1 MAQPQTYEEYI
12 LAEEQRDGV
21 RMTWNVW
28 PTNRLDA
35 TRNVVPISVLHTPL
49 KTRPDLPE
57 LKYDPIICAR
67 PTCRAI
73 LNPFCQVDYD
83 SKVWA
88 CNFCFQ
94 RNSFPPQYA
103 MISRENQPAEI
114 IPQFTTIEYTL
125 PRAQVMPPIFL
136 YVVDTCLDE
145 DEMNSLKD
153 SLQASIG
160 LLPSN
165 ALVGFITYGKMVHV
179 HDLCCTELSKSF
191 VFRGT
196 KTYTTKQLQEMLGIG
211 QGGQGGMMPHA
222 TPGQRAPVPPQFQPG
237 GSRTQQNPGVQTA
250 IPSNPFIQPIEKC
263 DLALDDFVRDIQKD
277 SWPVPTGKR
286 ALRSTGAA
294 LAIAVSLL
302 EMSFP
307 NTGAR
312 IMLFTGGPCTQGP
325 GMVIDD
331 DLKHTIRSHNDIMK
345 DDAKYLKKSTKYFDQ
360 LARQACHNGHV
371 IDYFSAALDQ
381 TGLLEMSTCFRL
393 TGGVVVQGD
402 SFGTQL
408 FHSTFKKFLL
418 TKPENEDSKLAFGA
432 TCEVRMSKE
441 LKIAGCVGNCVSMEI
456 KSPAIA
462 ETDIGES
469 GTVQWKMCG
478 ITPTSTYAYFFDV
491 ASQQTNQPMPPG
503 GRGYIQFVT
512 QYQHLSA
519 QRRIRVTTICRPWAE
534 VQSNLQYISA
544 GFDQEAAAVVMAR
557 LAVHRAESEE
567 IPDVLRWLD
576 RQLIKLCQ
584 KFGNYSKEDPNSF
597 TMPANFSLYP
607 QFMFHLRRSQFLQIF
622 GFSPD
627 ETVFYK
633 HCLYAEETGQS
644 VMMIQP
650 LLYAYSFQ
658 GPEPVLLDSTS
669 IKPDRIL
676 LMDTFFQVVIYHGE
690 TIAKW
695 VQFGYQN
702 MPEFANLRQLL
713 QAPVDDA
720 HEIIANRFPL
730 PRFVQTEHEGSQ
742 ARFLMSRVNPSQTH
756 NNYLT
761 TSGEASMPILTD
773 DVSFQVFFDH
783 LKKLA
788 VAAQN

>member
-1 MAQPQTYEEYI
+1 MAQTYQEYI
-12 LAEEQRDGV
+12 LAEEERDGV

-28 PTNRLDA
+28 PTSRLEA
-35 TRNVVPISVLHTPL
+35 TRNVVPISILHTPL
-49 KTRPDLPE
+49 KTKPDLPE
-57 LKYDPIICAR
+57 LKYEPITCAR
-67 PTCRAI
+67 PTCRAL
-73 LNPFCQVDYD
+73 LNPYCQVDYR

-103 MISRENQPAEI
+103 MISEEHQPAEI

-136 YVVDTCLDE
+136 YVVDTCLE
-145 DEMNSLKD
+145 ESEMNSLKD
-153 SLQASIG
+153 SLQVSIG
-160 LLPSN
+160 ILPAN
-165 ALVGFITYGKMVHV
+165 ALVGFITFGKMVHV
-179 HDLCCTELSKSF
+179 HDLCCTELSKSY

-211 QGGQGGMMPHA
+211 QNAMGVMGGQQGP
-222 TPGQRAPVPPQFQPG
+222 RANVPPQFQPG
-237 GSRTQQNPGVQTA
+237 GARVGQQPQQPA
-250 IPSNPFIQPIEKC
+250 IPTNPFIQPIEKC
-263 DLALDDFVRDIQKD
+263 DLSLDEFVRDIQKD
-277 SWPVPTGKR
+277 SWPVQTGHR
-286 ALRSTGAA
+286 PLRSTGAA
-294 LAIAVSLL
+294 LSIAVSLL

-325 GMVIDD
+325 GMVVGHE
-331 DLKHTIRSHNDIMK
+331 LKHTIRSHNDLMK
-345 DDAKYLKKSTKYFDQ
+345 DDAKFVKKATKFYDQ
-360 LARQACHNGHV
+360 LAKQACHNGHA
-371 IDYFSAALDQ
+371 IDYFSCALDQ
-381 TGLLEMSTCFRL
+381 TGLLEMYNCFHL
-393 TGGVVVQGD
+393 SGGIVVQGD

-408 FHSTFKKFLL
+408 FHSTFKKFL
-418 TKPENEDSKLAFGA
+418 TKSENEDSKLAFSA

-441 LKIAGCVGNCVSMEI
+441 LRIAGCVGNCISMDV
-456 KSPAIA
+456 KNPSIA
-462 ETDIGES
+462 ETEIGEA

-478 ITPTSTYAYFFDV
+478 IMPSSTFAYFFDV
-491 ASQQTNQPMPPG
+491 AAQHNQPMAQG
-503 GRGYIQFVT
+503 ARGYVQFVT
-512 QYQHLSA
+512 QYQHSGG
-519 QRRIRVTTICRPWAE
+519 QRRIRVTTICRPWAD
-534 VQSNLQYISA
+534 VQTNLQYISA

-557 LAVHRAESEE
+557 LSVHRAETEE

-584 KFGNYSKEDPNSF
+584 KFGNYTKEDSNSF
-597 TMPANFSLYP
+597 TLPANFSLYP

-622 GFSPD
+622 GCSPD

-633 HCLYAEETGQS
+633 HCLYTAEASQCLI
-644 VMMIQP
+644 MIQP

-695 VQFGYQN
+695 VQYGYQN
-702 MPEFANLRQLL
+702 MEEYANLRQLL

-720 HEIIANRFPL
+720 HEIIANRLPL
-730 PRFVQTEHEGSQ
+730 PRFIQTAHEGSQ
-742 ARFLMSRVNPSQTH
+742 ARFLLCRVNPSQTH
-756 NNYLT
+756 NNYLV
-761 TSGEASMPILTD
+761 SSDSSSMPILTD

-783 LKKLA
+783 LKRLA